1 MKYLKTFENYKIVEA
16 VSFNRKDTARILTLN
31 DRASDE
37 DHLLRLAG
45 NMADTIG
52 RGVVKGSKNE
62 YDSGKKAY
70 QRGLAAEDENFHEV
84 AQIFFDRAKE
94 LGFEDED

>member
-1 MKYLKTFENYKIVEA
+1 MKYLKTFENYIVEEIT
-16 VSFNRKDTARILTLN
+16 FTRKDTARILTLN

-37 DHLLRLAG
+37 NHLLRLAS
-45 NMADTIG
+45 NMADAIG

-62 YDSGKKAY
+62 HDSGKKAY
-70 QRGLAAEDENFHEV
+70 QRGLAAQDENFHEV

-94 LGFEDED
+94 LGYEEE